1 MSQLNDSK
9 KRYDEIPIPEELSAR
24 VQEAIEQSEKKRA
37 QGSRA
42 ESQKRFEKRDDGS
55 RGCGGCVYHCVK
67 YQHGVCQERK
77 RDSGDRGDCKGL
89 NLPLLRTGGR

>member
-37 QGSRA
+37 DERRA
-42 ESQKRFEKRDDGS
+42 AA
-55 RGCGGCVYHCVK
+55 
-67 YQHGVCQERK
+67 
-77 RDSGDRGDCKGL
+77 L
-89 NLPLLRTGGR
+89 NS

>member
-37 QGSRA
+37 DERRA
-42 ESQKRFEKRDDGS
+42 AALNRKRDDGS